1 MHDDRVPLANRRS
14 FALAHPGELIAR
26 PKGLV
31 IGPVKRAAISFLDGL
46 LPADTL
52 YPSLKVHAFGRMAGD
67 TIKHRSEPLSLID
80 LRFNCGIDD

>member
-14 FALAHPGELIAR
+14 CALAHPGELIAR
-26 PKGLV
+26 PKRLV

-52 YPSLKVHAFGRMAGD
+52 YPSLKFIPSGEWREIPSNTVA
-67 TIKHRSEPLSLID
+67 SL
-80 LRFNCGIDD
+80 CV